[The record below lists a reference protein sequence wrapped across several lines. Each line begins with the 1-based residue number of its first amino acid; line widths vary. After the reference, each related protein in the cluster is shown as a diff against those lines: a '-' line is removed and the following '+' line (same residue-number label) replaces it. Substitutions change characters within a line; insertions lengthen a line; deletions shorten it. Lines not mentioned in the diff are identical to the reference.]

1 MDITVAASTAFGGL
15 IGLPSSGG
23 SSAGVIAARKESK
36 IPGRLRASP
45 EPKLIPTNLP
55 APRGVRFQRGAD
67 HWRRSASGGT
77 PRPDGQPLRR
87 CRYALESAKYLL
99 DSPTNIKM
107 MAARTTTAVIQP
119 GPRL

>member
-1 MDITVAASTAFGGL
+1 MDINVAASTAFGGL

-55 APRGVRFQRGAD
+55 ALRGVRFQPARPAGQAQRCD
-67 HWRRSASGGT
+67 WRKAS
-77 PRPDGQPLRR
+77 
-87 CRYALESAKYLL
+87 ESEKYLFAP
-99 DSPTNIKM
+99 PTYIS
-107 MAARTTTAVIQP
+107 TTAATV
-119 GPRL
+119 RNAVM